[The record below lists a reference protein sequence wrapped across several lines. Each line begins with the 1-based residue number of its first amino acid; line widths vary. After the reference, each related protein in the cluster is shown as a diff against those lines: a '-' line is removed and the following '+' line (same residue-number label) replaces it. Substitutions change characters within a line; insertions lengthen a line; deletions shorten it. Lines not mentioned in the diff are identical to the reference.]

1 MEFTFLQLL
10 LAALVGVVILALVE
24 LSTEKKD
31 YRPDVVAYIVGFVLA
46 AIAAWFIDLIPVEV
60 FAVIGVVL
68 LTNWIIKQISKLIK
82 K

>member
-10 LAALVGVVILALVE
+10 LAALVGVAILAIVE
-24 LSTEKKD
+24 LWTEKKE
-31 YRPDVVAYIVGFVLA
+31 YRPDWLSYIVGFSLA

-68 LTNWIIKQISKLIK
+68 LANWIIKQISKLTK